1 MASRSLRSTTTGQRI
16 AAEEQQSSSKRARLT
31 KKAPA
36 AGTVGQRPEGATD
49 EDAVM
54 PEAVIAP
61 VPTNGATVDS
71 SMQEQMEVLAQIVRK
86 QAQELQ
92 QLRASPA
99 HSPQPSPQA
108 SPPPSPH
115 QMDSPAPATAAA
127 AEEPQSRFARKE
139 PRAQDLREYD
149 GASGAKLDEWLDE
162 LGSAVELYEL
172 SDREAVRFAA
182 SRLREAARQW
192 WNALGIKGK
201 AALSSVATL
210 SEAMRLRFQP
220 VTAAHTAREQL
231 DKLAQGSRPVNDY
244 VSDFQ
249 RLRARLPGMA
259 EDDALHAFTRGL
271 RRDIAV
277 ELRKQ
282 RVKLLADAIELAAHV
297 GSISAAAAV
306 PSGGARST
314 ANQMDVDDG
323 EGASLDDRISK
334 AVLNAMQAQ
343 GSMSGL
349 GAKTQ
354 ARRGYTNE
362 RRGGGRGG
370 ARGGRGGRGG
380 FAITI
385 PGVPAAVV
393 EQRRAAG
400 QCFRCGS
407 NEHRG
412 LECPS
417 VPSASQPSN

>member
-1 MASRSLRSTTTGQRI
+1 
-16 AAEEQQSSSKRARLT
+16 
-31 KKAPA
+31 
-36 AGTVGQRPEGATD
+36 
-49 EDAVM
+49 
-54 PEAVIAP
+54 
-61 VPTNGATVDS
+61 
-71 SMQEQMEVLAQIVRK
+71 
-86 QAQELQ
+86 
-92 QLRASPA
+92 
-99 HSPQPSPQA
+99 
-108 SPPPSPH
+108 
-115 QMDSPAPATAAA
+115 
-127 AEEPQSRFARKE
+127 
-139 PRAQDLREYD
+139 
-149 GASGAKLDEWLDE
+149 
-162 LGSAVELYEL
+162 
-172 SDREAVRFAA
+172 
-182 SRLREAARQW
+182 
-192 WNALGIKGK
+192 
-201 AALSSVATL
+201 
-210 SEAMRLRFQP
+210 
-220 VTAAHTAREQL
+220 
-231 DKLAQGSRPVNDY
+231 
-244 VSDFQ
+244 
-249 RLRARLPGMA
+249 
-259 EDDALHAFTRGL
+259 
-271 RRDIAV
+271 
-277 ELRKQ
+277 LRKQ
-282 RVKLLADAIELAAHV
+282 RVKLLADAM
-297 GSISAAAAV
+297 SISAAAAG